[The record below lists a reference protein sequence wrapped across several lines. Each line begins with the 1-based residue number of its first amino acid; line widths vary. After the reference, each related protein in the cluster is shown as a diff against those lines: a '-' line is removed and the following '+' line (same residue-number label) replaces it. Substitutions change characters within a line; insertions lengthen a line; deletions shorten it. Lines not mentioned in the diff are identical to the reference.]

1 MGFQQGLSGLNTS
14 TRNLAVIG
22 NNVANASTVGFKAGR
37 AEFADVY
44 ANTASAGG
52 LQIGQGT
59 KLAAVSTQFSQGN
72 ISTSSGPL
80 DVAINGSGL
89 FRLSSQGVISYTR
102 NGQFKLDKNGMLTT
116 DTGANVTGYPA
127 DATGNVVASTPG
139 NLQMSLVNMAPKAT
153 TAASVG
159 VNLDSRST
167 VPATAFSLTDPTS
180 YNSSTA
186 LTAYDTQGNSHTL
199 SLYFSKTAA
208 NTWDVHA
215 ADDGVI
221 LNGGAAVS
229 TLNFSTAGAL
239 AANQTVNLSLPLAN
253 GATTPLA
260 FPLTFTA
267 AEMTQFGVG
276 FGVNKLAQDGYTTGK
291 LSGYAIGA
299 DGVILGRY
307 DNGQTRAQ
315 GQIVLSTFANL
326 QGLAQIGDNQ
336 FTQTSESG
344 QPLTSQPGSGSLGV
358 LQSGS
363 LEEANIDL
371 TGELVSMITAQ
382 RVYQANAQT
391 IKTEDQVMQT
401 LVNLK

>member
-14 TRNLAVIG
+14 SKNLAVIG
-22 NNVANASTVGFKAGR
+22 NNVANASTVGFKSGR

-52 LQIGQGT
+52 LQIGIGT

-72 ISTSSGPL
+72 ISSSSGPL

-89 FRLSSQGVISYTR
+89 FRLSDNGVISYTR

-127 DATGNVVASTPG
+127 DASGNVVASTPG

-153 TAASVG
+153 SAASVG
-159 VNLDSRST
+159 VNLDARST

-186 LTAYDTQGNSHTL
+186 LTAYDTQGNAHTL

-221 LNGGAAVS
+221 LNAGATVN
-229 TLNFSTAGAL
+229 TLNFNTSGAL

-291 LSGYAIGA
+291 LAGYAIGQ
-299 DGVILGRY
+299 DGTIQGRY

-315 GQIVLSTFANL
+315 GQIVLSTFVNL

-336 FTQTSESG
+336 YTQTSESG
-344 QPLTSQPGSGSLGV
+344 QPLTSQPGSGSLGL
-358 LQSGS
+358 LQAGA
-363 LEEANIDL
+363 LEDANIDL
-371 TGELVSMITAQ
+371 TQELVSMITAQ